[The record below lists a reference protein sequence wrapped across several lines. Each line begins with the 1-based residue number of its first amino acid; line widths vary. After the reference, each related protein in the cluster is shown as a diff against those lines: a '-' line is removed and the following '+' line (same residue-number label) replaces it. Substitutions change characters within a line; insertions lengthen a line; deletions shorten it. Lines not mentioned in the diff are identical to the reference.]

1 MVKSFKYLFKL
12 ARHVINCV
20 EMEKKRLHGGSRKS
34 SNNSPS
40 PSSREFNKKSPKP
53 GGKDGENSMRGNN
66 STVLYIK
73 KAPKP

>member
-1 MVKSFKYLFKL
+1 
-12 ARHVINCV
+12 
-20 EMEKKRLHGGSRKS
+20 MEKKRLHGGSRKS

-40 PSSREFNKKSPKP
+40 PSSREFNKKSPKS
-53 GGKDGENSMRGNN
+53 GGKEGENFMRGN

>member
-1 MVKSFKYLFKL
+1 MVRLFLYLFKL

-20 EMEKKRLHGGSRKS
+20 ETEKKRLHGGSRKG

-40 PSSREFNKKSPKP
+40 PSSREFNKKSPKS
-53 GGKDGENSMRGNN
+53 GGKEGENFIRGN